1 MANKTKTVKVE
12 AVDPTNFERIKVEN
26 TKVVDLSS
34 LGDLSSK
41 SIDEEL
47 SKLSKSELEYRLKFE
62 ETNPD
67 TISKIKK
74 LLKSLK

>member
-1 MANKTKTVKVE
+1 MANKTKSVKVE

-47 SKLSKSELEYRLKFE
+47 SKLSKNELEYRLKFE

>member
-1 MANKTKTVKVE
+1 MASKTRTVKVE
-12 AVDPTNFERIKVEN
+12 AIDPNNFERIKVEN

-34 LGDLSSK
+34 LGDLSAK

-62 ETNPD
+62 ETNPE
-67 TISKIKK
+67 TITKIKK